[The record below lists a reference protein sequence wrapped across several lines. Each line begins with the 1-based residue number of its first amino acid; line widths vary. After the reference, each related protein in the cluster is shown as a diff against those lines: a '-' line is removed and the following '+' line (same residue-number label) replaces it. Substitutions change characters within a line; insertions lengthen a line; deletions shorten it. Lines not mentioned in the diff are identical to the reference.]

1 MANTSIYKD
10 IADRTGGDIYIGVV
24 GPVRSGKSTFIKRFM
39 DMFVLPA
46 IEDENEKTRVTDEL
60 PQSAAGRT
68 IMTTQPGFIPN
79 RAVSITVGENVRMNV
94 RMVDCV
100 GYLIDG
106 AQGHTEDGGARM
118 VMTPWSES
126 AMPFEQAADIGTKK
140 VIAEHSTIGIVMT
153 TDGSIADIPRS
164 AYVPAEERVVAEL
177 TELNKP
183 FVILLNCMDAQ
194 SDEAYALAE
203 ELQKKYS
210 ATVIPI
216 NAMSFSEQDIADIM
230 SDLLYEFPIK
240 QINLDISKWICAL
253 EPDHYLIC
261 EIYEKLKAAT
271 DNMRCMKD
279 YPAIAEAFSDLDYV
293 KNCSVS
299 DISMGEGS
307 INVTVRPDDHLFYKV
322 LGEQTGCD
330 IKDDRHLI
338 SIIKD
343 MAEAKAHYTRLE
355 NAIKTVKQTGYGIVP
370 PLMEEVTAKEPEVI
384 SQGDKFGVRINAS
397 APTLHMIRV
406 DVETEV
412 SPIIGSEEQSQ
423 DFAKTLVKNFEED
436 PEEAWGTEI
445 FGKTLGDMAKEGLF
459 GKVTYLHEDAQEK
472 LRGTLERAVNEG
484 DSGMLFILL

>member
-1 MANTSIYKD
+1 
-10 IADRTGGDIYIGVV
+10 
-24 GPVRSGKSTFIKRFM
+24 
-39 DMFVLPA
+39 
-46 IEDENEKTRVTDEL
+46 
-60 PQSAAGRT
+60 
-68 IMTTQPGFIPN
+68 
-79 RAVSITVGENVRMNV
+79 
-94 RMVDCV
+94 
-100 GYLIDG
+100 
-106 AQGHTEDGGARM
+106 
-118 VMTPWSES
+118 
-126 AMPFEQAADIGTKK
+126 
-140 VIAEHSTIGIVMT
+140 
-153 TDGSIADIPRS
+153 
-164 AYVPAEERVVAEL
+164 
-177 TELNKP
+177 
-183 FVILLNCMDAQ
+183 
-194 SDEAYALAE
+194 
-203 ELQKKYS
+203 
-210 ATVIPI
+210 
-216 NAMSFSEQDIADIM
+216 MSFSEQDIADIM

-445 FGKTLGDMAKEGLF
+445 FGKTLGDMVKEGLF

>member
-216 NAMSFSEQDIADIM
+216 NAMSFSEQDIVDIM

-240 QINLDISKWICAL
+240 QINLDISKRICAL
-253 EPDHYLIC
+253 EPDQYLIC

-445 FGKTLGDMAKEGLF
+445 FGKTLGDMVKEGLF